1 MNTDIIIIG
10 AGPAGLAVAGSL
22 AGRGLQ
28 SVIIEKAGDIG
39 SSWRG
44 HYDRLR
50 LHTVKQESALPGM
63 SFPKEY
69 PRYVTRDQMVDY
81 LSSYAARF
89 GIAPRL
95 GLEANAIR
103 PAGDGAWE
111 TRTRTGESF
120 ISRAVVLAT
129 GANAH
134 PSLRDLPGRERFAGT
149 IIHSRDYRNASVWHG
164 RQVLVVGMGN
174 TGAEI
179 ALDLVEHGVAAT
191 LSARSPVNIVHR
203 DVLGWPTQLTSILI
217 ARLPEAWGDAIARV
231 FRDLTVGDLGR
242 WGLRTPPVSPL
253 RDLRRHGRTPVIDVG
268 TVARIKAGDIRV
280 RPDIETLTNV
290 GVRFVDGTEQPFDA
304 IILATGY
311 RSGVQQL
318 FPQTEL
324 PLDERGLPTTPIAS
338 GFLSGLYFVG
348 FDIRQPGGVLRTIG
362 LQAKAVADAIAG
374 GGERRA
380 PAGLPAL
387 S

>member
-1 MNTDIIIIG
+1 M
-10 AGPAGLAVAGSL
+10 
-22 AGRGLQ
+22 
-28 SVIIEKAGDIG
+28 
-39 SSWRG
+39 
-44 HYDRLR
+44 
-50 LHTVKQESALPGM
+50 
-63 SFPKEY
+63 
-69 PRYVTRDQMVDY
+69 
-81 LSSYAARF
+81 
-89 GIAPRL
+89 
-95 GLEANAIR
+95 
-103 PAGDGAWE
+103 
-111 TRTRTGESF
+111 
-120 ISRAVVLAT
+120 
-129 GANAH
+129 
-134 PSLRDLPGRERFAGT
+134 
-149 IIHSRDYRNASVWHG
+149 
-164 RQVLVVGMGN
+164 
-174 TGAEI
+174 
-179 ALDLVEHGVAAT
+179 
-191 LSARSPVNIVHR
+191 
-203 DVLGWPTQLTSILI
+203 LGWPTQLTSILI
-217 ARLPEAWGDAIARV
+217 ARLPEAWGDAISRV
-231 FRDLTVGDLGR
+231 FRELTVGDLGR

>member
-28 SVIIEKAGDIG
+28 AVIIEKAGDIG

-120 ISRAVVLAT
+120 ICR
-129 GANAH
+129 
-134 PSLRDLPGRERFAGT
+134 RDRRSTSSAGT
-149 IIHSRDYRNASVWHG
+149 CWAG
-164 RQVLVVGMGN
+164 R
-174 TGAEI
+174 
-179 ALDLVEHGVAAT
+179 
-191 LSARSPVNIVHR
+191 RS
-203 DVLGWPTQLTSILI
+203 
-217 ARLPEAWGDAIARV
+217 
-231 FRDLTVGDLGR
+231 
-242 WGLRTPPVSPL
+242 
-253 RDLRRHGRTPVIDVG
+253 
-268 TVARIKAGDIRV
+268 
-280 RPDIETLTNV
+280 
-290 GVRFVDGTEQPFDA
+290 
-304 IILATGY
+304 
-311 RSGVQQL
+311 
-318 FPQTEL
+318 
-324 PLDERGLPTTPIAS
+324 
-338 GFLSGLYFVG
+338 
-348 FDIRQPGGVLRTIG
+348 
-362 LQAKAVADAIAG
+362 
-374 GGERRA
+374 
-380 PAGLPAL
+380 
-387 S
+387 